1 MSKLVLTIEED
12 YDFSLIGISCH
23 TKDYRLCWELNKI
36 LHIDL
41 IRTADYEI
49 NKKSEKSSFSFYE
62 FIDDANYLEYFLIS
76 NRGKNG
82 FLIPEQ
88 KKVDFLLMIRGS
100 ISESQTKDFI
110 GKINSL
116 SLVLTSFNIDP
127 NQLKSKQNLIF

>member
-23 TKDYRLCWELNKI
+23 TKDYRLCWELNKT
-36 LHIDL
+36 LQTDL
-41 IRTADYEI
+41 VRTADYEI
-49 NKKSEKSSFSFYE
+49 SKKNENISFSFYE
-62 FIDDANYLEYFLIS
+62 FIDEANYLEYFLIS
-76 NRGKNG
+76 NRAKNG

-88 KKVDFLLMIRGS
+88 KTVDFFFMIRGN
-100 ISESQTKDFI
+100 ISESLTKEVI

-127 NQLKSKQNLIF
+127 NQLKSKQNLLF